1 MYRLAGKKD
10 RRSVEA
16 RGMGTEVVGVGG
28 RREGREAGG
37 KERREEIERKE
48 KTGMESLKLKDLKR
62 KPE

>member
-16 RGMGTEVVGVGG
+16 RGMGTEVGG